1 MAVKPRAASSRG
13 FASCVETGA
22 TARLR
27 SAPASGASTGWKPSK
42 INAPRTAAETECKRA
57 AEDGPAALV
66 TMSTLTRGGA
76 AGLHGASDPSL
87 ARSLRLIAYVTIKFM
102 PPRRYPDTGVFY
114 RALDRE
120 FPMIVRG
127 EGCWLIDDTG
137 RRYLDACGGAYVAN
151 LGHGVSEVA
160 DAVAEQIR
168 KVAYVNG
175 TAFTN
180 EPAEALA
187 AELRGLNPKGLDFAY
202 FLSSGSEAVEAALKL
217 ARQYWVESGVP
228 GKHKIIARTPG
239 YHGNTLLA
247 LSASARESYKK
258 MFGPWLVPV
267 TMIGAPYPYR
277 CAPGAPAMTAEAL
290 ETAILKEGADT
301 VAAFIAEPV
310 GGSSTGASVPP
321 KDYFKQVR
329 AVCDKHKVL
338 FIADEVLSGSG
349 RTGKWAAIEHFGVLP
364 DIMTLGKG
372 LSGGYVPLS
381 AVVATQKIVDAIA
394 KGSGAFKHAQTFSHS
409 PAICAAGLAAVR
421 HIKKNN
427 LVARCSEMGAVLHR
441 KISVLLDLPNIG
453 DVRGLG
459 LLAGVE
465 FVADKKTKAPF
476 PRSMKF
482 AETFVSQAQHAGL
495 ILWPN
500 TGHADGENGDLVM
513 IAPPFTV
520 AEPELDEIVARFKIA
535 HTKTLE
541 ACHVHR

>member
-1 MAVKPRAASSRG
+1 
-13 FASCVETGA
+13 
-22 TARLR
+22 
-27 SAPASGASTGWKPSK
+27 
-42 INAPRTAAETECKRA
+42 
-57 AEDGPAALV
+57 
-66 TMSTLTRGGA
+66 
-76 AGLHGASDPSL
+76 
-87 ARSLRLIAYVTIKFM
+87 M
-102 PPRRYPDTGVFY
+102 PPRRYPETGVFY

-127 EGCWLIDDTG
+127 EGCWLVDDAG
-137 RRYLDACGGAYVAN
+137 KRYLDACGGAYVAN

-187 AELRGLNPKGLDFAY
+187 AELRTLSPKGLDFAY

-217 ARQYWVESGVP
+217 ARQHWVESGKP

-239 YHGNTLLA
+239 YHGNTMLA
-247 LSASARESYKK
+247 LSASAREHYKK
-258 MFGPWLVPV
+258 MFGPWLIPV

-277 CAPGAPAMTAEAL
+277 RAPSSPEMTAQAL
-290 ETAILKEGADT
+290 EDAILKEGAET

-321 KDYFKQVR
+321 KDYFKRVR
-329 AVCDKHKVL
+329 EICDKYSVL

-349 RTGKWAAIEHFGVLP
+349 RTGKWAAIEHFGVVP

-381 AVVATQKIVDAIA
+381 AVLATKKVLDPIA
-394 KGSGAFKHAQTFSHS
+394 RGSAAFKHAQTFSHS

-421 HIKKNN
+421 HIKSRG
-427 LVARCSEMGAVLHR
+427 LVAQSAKMGEILHC
-441 KISVLLDLPNIG
+441 KLAALLALPNVG

-459 LLAGVE
+459 LLAGIE

-476 PRSMKF
+476 PRALKF
-482 AETFVSQAQHAGL
+482 AETFVAAAQDAGL
-495 ILWPN
+495 IVWPN

-513 IAPPFTV
+513 VAPPFTITE
-520 AEPELDEIVARFKIA
+520 AEIDEIVSRFKIA
-535 HTKTLE
+535 YTAATE
-541 ACHVHR
+541 TCHVR

>member
-1 MAVKPRAASSRG
+1 MAAK
-13 FASCVETGA
+13 
-22 TARLR
+22 
-27 SAPASGASTGWKPSK
+27 
-42 INAPRTAAETECKRA
+42 
-57 AEDGPAALV
+57 
-66 TMSTLTRGGA
+66 
-76 AGLHGASDPSL
+76 H
-87 ARSLRLIAYVTIKFM
+87 
-102 PPRRYPDTGVFY
+102 RYPETGVFY

-127 EGCWLIDDTG
+127 EGCWLIDERG

-151 LGHGVSEVA
+151 LGHGVCEVA
-160 DAVAEQIR
+160 DAVAEQVR

-180 EPAEALA
+180 EPAEQLA
-187 AELRGLNPKGLDFAY
+187 AELRTLNPKGLDFAY

-217 ARQYWVESGVP
+217 ARQHWVEAGKP

-277 CAPGAPAMTAEAL
+277 CAAKAPAMTAEAL
-290 ETAILKEGADT
+290 ETAIATEGADT

-321 KDYFKQVR
+321 KDYYKRVR
-329 AVCDKHKVL
+329 QICDKHNIL
-338 FIADEVLSGSG
+338 FIADEVLSGCG
-349 RTGKWAAIEHFGVLP
+349 RTGTWAAIEHFDVTP

-381 AVVATQKIVDAIA
+381 AVIATKKVIDPIA

-409 PAICAAGLAAVR
+409 PTICAAGLAAVR
-421 HIKKNN
+421 HIKKNK
-427 LVARCSEMGAVLHR
+427 LVERSAKMGVVLH
-441 KISVLLDLPNIG
+441 KKLAALLDLPSIG

-459 LLAGVE
+459 LLAGIE

-476 PRSMKF
+476 PRSLKF
-482 AETFVSQAQHAGL
+482 AETFVAKAQDAGL
-495 ILWPN
+495 IVWPN
-500 TGHADGENGDLVM
+500 IGHVDGDNGDLVM
-513 IAPPFTV
+513 LAPPFIIS
-520 AEPELDEIVARFKIA
+520 EKEIDEIVSRFKTA
-535 HTKTLE
+535 HAAALE
-541 ACHVHR
+541 ACHVPR

>member
-1 MAVKPRAASSRG
+1 
-13 FASCVETGA
+13 
-22 TARLR
+22 
-27 SAPASGASTGWKPSK
+27 
-42 INAPRTAAETECKRA
+42 
-57 AEDGPAALV
+57 
-66 TMSTLTRGGA
+66 
-76 AGLHGASDPSL
+76 
-87 ARSLRLIAYVTIKFM
+87 M
-102 PPRRYPDTGVFY
+102 PPRRYPETGVFY

-137 RRYLDACGGAYVAN
+137 KSYLDACGGAYVAN
-151 LGHGVSEVA
+151 LGHGVS
-160 DAVAEQIR
+160 AVAEAVAAQIC

-180 EPAEALA
+180 EPAELLA
-187 AELRGLNPKGLDFAY
+187 AELRTLSPKGLDFAY

-217 ARQYWVESGVP
+217 ARQHWVESGKP

-247 LSASARESYKK
+247 LSASAREQYKK

-267 TMIGAPYPYR
+267 TMIPAPYPYR
-277 CAPGAPAMTAEAL
+277 CEPGSPAMTAEAL
-290 ETAILKEGADT
+290 EAAILKEGADT

-321 KDYFKQVR
+321 KDYFKRVR
-329 AVCDKHKVL
+329 EICDKNNIL
-338 FIADEVLSGSG
+338 FIADEVLTGAG
-349 RTGKWAAIEHFGVLP
+349 RTGRWAAMEHFDVVP
-364 DIMTLGKG
+364 DIMTMGKG

-381 AVVATQKIVDAIA
+381 AVLATRKVIDPIA

-421 HIKKNN
+421 HIKKHG
-427 LVARCSEMGAVLHR
+427 LVERCAKMGAMLQR
-441 KISVLLDLPNIG
+441 KLAVLLDLPSVG

-459 LLAGVE
+459 LLAGIE

-476 PRSMKF
+476 PRSLKF
-482 AETFVSQAQHAGL
+482 AETFVAAAQDAGL
-495 ILWPN
+495 IVWPN

-513 IAPPFTV
+513 VAPPFIVTE
-520 AEPELDEIVARFKIA
+520 AEIDEIVVRFKTA
-535 HTKTLE
+535 LELTLE
-541 ACHVHR
+541 KLHVHR